1 MDTTTLRTF
10 IALAQIKNFTKTAQ
24 QLFVAQSTVTN
35 RIRDLEM
42 ELGVPLFI
50 RSHKQVDLTAS
61 GQKISRLCP
70 ALRLPRTDSPA
81 GYPGFATYAQ
91 KVNIGTTNTI
101 YESHLQRRIRS
112 YLKKQKDVSLHVTIS
127 HTADMMRQL
136 QEGTLDAIFS
146 FSAMFKS
153 GFVCQPYRTDS
164 LVLVCKASDT
174 SYAKGIYKDDL
185 QKIDYLFCNFALQ
198 GVGLY
203 IQDLFPRHHR
213 FPLEIDNSTKL
224 PQYVA
229 EGIGYTFLPKSLIED
244 DLQAKRLRA
253 IPLLDFEPPKVD
265 SYYITR
271 SPSTVPAALEEE
283 LLADRSYRFQDD
295 DEGRHDDD
303 GNEDI
308 QGTDTGRNFDL

>member
-61 GQKISRLCP
+61 GQKFLDYAQRFVSLELT
-70 ALRLPRTDSPA
+70 ALQDIQASP
-81 GYPGFATYAQ
+81 TYAQ

-253 IPLLDFEPPKVD
+253 IHLLDFEPPKVD

>member
-1 MDTTTLRTF
+1 M
-10 IALAQIKNFTKTAQ
+10 
-24 QLFVAQSTVTN
+24 
-35 RIRDLEM
+35 
-42 ELGVPLFI
+42 
-50 RSHKQVDLTAS
+50 
-61 GQKISRLCP
+61 
-70 ALRLPRTDSPA
+70 
-81 GYPGFATYAQ
+81 
-91 KVNIGTTNTI
+91 
-101 YESHLQRRIRS
+101 
-112 YLKKQKDVSLHVTIS
+112 SLHVTIS

-185 QKIDYLFCNFALQ
+185 QKSTIYSVTSPSS
-198 GVGLY
+198 VGLY

-283 LLADRSYRFQDD
+283 LLADRSYRSKMTMRVDMTTM
-295 DEGRHDDD
+295 EMRIYK
-303 GNEDI
+303 ELI
-308 QGTDTGRNFDL
+308 QAATSIFNFNLAV